1 MTKSNKIQHTKKALL
16 GALEKSLGIVTAAC
30 KTVRIDRTTFYRYVN
45 EDSKF
50 AQSVKDIENLCFD
63 YVETQLYALIKDGNP
78 AAIIFYAKTKMKNR
92 GYVERQEITGKDGK
106 DLPITGF
113 NYIPPHGSNGKTN
126 GQATSRVSKTSRQDN

>member
-16 GALEKSLGIVTAAC
+16 EALEKSLGIVTAAC
-30 KTVRIDRTTFYRYVN
+30 KTVSIDRTTFYRYVN

-63 YVETQLYALIKDGNP
+63 YVETQLYGLIKDGNP

-113 NYIPPHGSNGKTN
+113 NYIHPNDTNSKTN
-126 GQATSRVSKTSRQDN
+126 GQATPRIHSPAK